1 MYEKSMDYI
10 ETYQTTKPPVFFLD
24 GNHGKTLVDASIVYP
39 LSKGTADSS
48 LRKPKDLTQL
58 ATQGLAQVMAEIYG
72 NPKPVVRGYDGYDI
86 ISLWW

>member
-1 MYEKSMDYI
+1 MAIM
-10 ETYQTTKPPVFFLD
+10 V
-24 GNHGKTLVDASIVYP
+24 KTLVDASIVYP